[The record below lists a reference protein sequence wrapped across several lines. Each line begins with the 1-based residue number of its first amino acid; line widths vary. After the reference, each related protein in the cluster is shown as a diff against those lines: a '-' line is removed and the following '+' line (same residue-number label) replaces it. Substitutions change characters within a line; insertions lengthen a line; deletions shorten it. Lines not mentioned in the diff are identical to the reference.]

1 MEKCNLTTLMDAV
14 VRAGGRRSPEDG
26 KPVLVA
32 CKPLPGMLIERL
44 FSRRAEIGEYLEG
57 GDPAVRRV

>member
-1 MEKCNLTTLMDAV
+1 MDAV